1 MWFYR
6 IEKFENHVQNQSTIY
21 AESMLQKVEKS
32 VLKLLPKWAK
42 IDQNIAPE
50 AIFGYWFCDFWPFGA
65 MPKQHVFFVP
75 LLRLKKT
82 EKLAQDA
89 EKRCLGDSEAAPGIK
104 FLGILAP
111 GRPRAR
117 GQWKV
122 LKF

>member
-1 MWFYR
+1 
-6 IEKFENHVQNQSTIY
+6 
-21 AESMLQKVEKS
+21 MLQKVEKS

-82 EKLAQDA
+82 EKLAEDA
-89 EKRCLGDSEAAPGIK
+89 AKGRFARHDPAPAIA
-104 FLGILAP
+104 FLGIWAT
-111 GRPRAR
+111 GRPTRAR
-117 GQWKV
+117 PV
-122 LKF
+122 LTSQF